1 MLLIY
6 YTDIKSISPTTS
18 TINHFR
24 LFLPM
29 SFLDLYIDVKSII
42 SKNLTNKMNISK
54 IFMSKQYN
62 LQKILSGEIA
72 FDNGFN
78 KVYKMSN
85 IIKNQN

>member
-1 MLLIY
+1 
-6 YTDIKSISPTTS
+6 
-18 TINHFR
+18 
-24 LFLPM
+24 
-29 SFLDLYIDVKSII
+29 
-42 SKNLTNKMNISK
+42 
-54 IFMSKQYN
+54 MSKQYN